1 MFEQKL
7 PLKNL
12 TKQEKLNTDKFDLTL
27 INEGLFDVTFVKAPR
42 TVSCILFIQACEVD
56 HSEAQQVEW
65 RRQMP
70 DQLIDLQ

>member
-27 INEGLFDVTFVKAPR
+27 INEGLFDVTFVKAPL
-42 TVSCILFIQACEVD
+42 SLASFLFRLAKWITPRLNKSSGGDRCQT
-56 HSEAQQVEW
+56 S
-65 RRQMP
+65 
-70 DQLIDLQ
+70 